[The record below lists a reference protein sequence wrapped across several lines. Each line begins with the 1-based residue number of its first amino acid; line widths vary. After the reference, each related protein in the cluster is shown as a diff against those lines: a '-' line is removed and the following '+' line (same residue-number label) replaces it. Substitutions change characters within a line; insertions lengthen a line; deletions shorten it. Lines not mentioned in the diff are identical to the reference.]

1 MDSQNMPN
9 ENIST
14 SSIQSS
20 NIPGENTQ
28 NEDIS
33 EEKPKHSIK
42 VRLIIMIDIAM
53 TCILISC
60 LIVTGVLSKKTSIN
74 LIKNSMTDMTDS
86 IGNEIDLRLNGPD
99 DKTSVLTADTL
110 APMLKDRKIT
120 GLGSSYFYIVDSTG
134 TMLYHPTADK
144 IGKSV
149 DNSQIKEVV
158 AEIQAGQSPKSDF
171 TTYDFNGTTKMSFY
185 YVSKS
190 GDFVLVCSAD
200 QSDVTV
206 VVSKMILL
214 ITVIAF
220 IIGFIIAIIFAFIL
234 NFLIK
239 PIFDA
244 THVINRMSKLD
255 FRIHGRDQAL
265 ASRNDEFGV
274 QGRAI
279 IRLEQTLGGTIN
291 NIRSQSSTLLNSSTN
306 ILKNATN
313 MSDTSAQVDT
323 AVEEIANGATS
334 QAQETA
340 NASDSVMQIGTMIQ
354 ETSAEVNKL
363 KDTAANMRAAHDDAV
378 KTLEELGEVNN
389 ETKATIQTI
398 AEQTK
403 ATNESTQKI
412 REVTGLISD
421 IAEETNLLSLN
432 ASIEAARAGE
442 AGRGFAVVASQIQ
455 KLADQSDESAK
466 QIENIID
473 ILIQES
479 EKSVATMEEVKD
491 IIERQSSDVDKTS
504 TAFQAVSDG
513 IESSENGINSIAER
527 MNSMEKARAN
537 VVSTVESL
545 SAIAEENAASTEE
558 SSASVST
565 ISNIAGD
572 MKNNS
577 DELKNI
583 ANALEQNMQQF
594 TC

>member
-1 MDSQNMPN
+1 MDTQSMPN
-9 ENIST
+9 ENLS
-14 SSIQSS
+14 
-20 NIPGENTQ
+20 G
-28 NEDIS
+28 D
-33 EEKPKHSIK
+33 KPKFSIK
-42 VRLIIMIDIAM
+42 LRLNIMIDIGMA
-53 TCILISC
+53 CILISC
-60 LIVTGVLSKKTSIN
+60 LIITSILTRKTSLK
-74 LIKNSMTDMTDS
+74 LIENSMTDMVDS
-86 IGNEIDLRLNGPD
+86 IGDSIDLRLNGNE
-99 DKTSVLTADTL
+99 DKESVLSTDTL
-110 APMLKDRKIT
+110 TPMLEGKKIT
-120 GLGSSYFYIVDSTG
+120 GLGSSYFYIVSSDG

-144 IGKSV
+144 IGQPV
-149 DNSQIKEVV
+149 ENATIKGVV
-158 AEIQAGQSPKSDF
+158 AEIQAGNSPKGAF
-171 TTYDFNGTTKMSFY
+171 TTYDFNGTIKMSSY

-190 GDFVLVCSAD
+190 NDFVLVCSAD
-200 QSDVTV
+200 QSDVTG

-214 ITVIAF
+214 ITIIAF
-220 IIGFIIAIIFAFIL
+220 IIGFIIAVIFAMIL
-234 NFLIK
+234 NTVIK
-239 PIFDA
+239 PIFEA

-255 FRIHGRDQAL
+255 FRIHDREKAL
-265 ASRNDEFGV
+265 SSRNDEFGV

-279 IRLEQTLGGTIN
+279 IRLEQTLSNTIN

-306 ILKNATN
+306 IYKNASN

-334 QAQETA
+334 QAQETS
-340 NASDSVMQIGTMIQ
+340 NASDSVMQIGSMIQ
-354 ETSAEVNKL
+354 ETTSEVNEL
-363 KDTAANMRAAHDDAV
+363 KNTAAKMRSAHDDAV

-398 AEQTK
+398 SEQTR

-455 KLADQSDESAK
+455 KLADQSDNSAK
-466 QIENIID
+466 QIEKIID
-473 ILIQES
+473 VLIQES

-491 IIERQSSDVDKTS
+491 IIERQSSDVDRTS
-504 TAFQAVSDG
+504 EAFQAVSDG
-513 IESSENGINSIAER
+513 IESSENGINSIAEK
-527 MNSMEKARAN
+527 MNSMEEARAN